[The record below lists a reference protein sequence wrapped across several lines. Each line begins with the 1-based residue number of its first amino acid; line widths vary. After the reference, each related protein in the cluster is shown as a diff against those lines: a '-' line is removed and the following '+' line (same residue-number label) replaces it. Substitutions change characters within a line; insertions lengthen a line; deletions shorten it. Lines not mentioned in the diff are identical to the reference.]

1 MAVLGC
7 LASAG
12 GRALRPRRHDRP
24 RHRPTGL
31 TPEEVK
37 LMWDTAPPR
46 IPFTPGRR
54 AALLRRYACPGLAD
68 AVQLGAHLFAAHG
81 GQADGN
87 AFFSHRS
94 GSLNSSMKCLT
105 F

>member
-46 IPFTPGRR
+46 IPCTPGRR
-54 AALLRRYACPGLAD
+54 AALLRRYASTGITNTFQFGPDLLAAD
-68 AVQLGAHLFAAHG
+68 G

-87 AFFSHRS
+87 AFFSHQ
-94 GSLNSSMKCLT
+94 GP
-105 F
+105 